1 MTAAVSSHDDDR
13 STHAATIP
21 YDVESVR
28 QHFPALRGERIPL
41 NNATGS
47 LVYEGA
53 VKAIANA
60 MSAYQL
66 DFIGGDV
73 SSQLQIDERKSKY
86 AELATFMNA
95 EPDEIGTL

>member
-1 MTAAVSSHDDDR
+1 MTAAVSSHDDNR

-28 QHFPALRGERIPL
+28 ENFPALRGERIPL

-53 VKAIANA
+53 VKA
-60 MSAYQL
+60 
-66 DFIGGDV
+66 
-73 SSQLQIDERKSKY
+73 
-86 AELATFMNA
+86 
-95 EPDEIGTL
+95 